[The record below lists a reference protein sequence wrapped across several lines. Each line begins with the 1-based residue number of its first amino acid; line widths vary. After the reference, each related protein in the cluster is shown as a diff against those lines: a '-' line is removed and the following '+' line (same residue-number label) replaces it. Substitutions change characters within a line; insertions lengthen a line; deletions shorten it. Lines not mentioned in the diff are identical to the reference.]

1 MSWRSAVQLKT
12 VIKTVLSFFS
22 IIGLSPSVFAQ
33 ACELPYQNLKSWPWG
48 TYTLEHIETV
58 QQGLE
63 IKNHNFPLRVVLLEV
78 PGLNSKWTLENV
90 KERLLKA
97 RQIFHQCDIAISCI
111 SFYRF
116 QLKDLEAFQKT
127 LNEDSVLNGI
137 SSKKISRLFPKDNV
151 QTMFFTT
158 NFWSVGYSG
167 VRGFMKD
174 QDHWDKSWINDKVFE
189 IHKNNTSG
197 YMTEAHELGHNL
209 TNDPVHFD
217 PHDPSPNLMS
227 EEDTRGNLLNSEQ
240 CEAMRS
246 HPSFR

>member
-1 MSWRSAVQLKT
+1 MQLKT